1 MWENYTRTSNVIFYI
16 YHRITMAISDAA
28 DKLEKGHLQSKDNTA
43 LFHTMLE
50 RRLYEYVVIPLKML
64 AFT

>member
-1 MWENYTRTSNVIFYI
+1 
-16 YHRITMAISDAA
+16 MAISDAA